1 MCCLLNNKNNFND
14 DVTLNA
20 IDFVADIT
28 RRIYKGEKEIV
39 IDVVWYSRT
48 FVKALKAMLKNIG
61 RTVIVQ
67 SWYKATEV
75 KPDLRKKTADVLILD
90 NINGVYLDE
99 SKFKT
104 IIRYNKK

>member
-1 MCCLLNNKNNFND
+1 MCCLLNNKINFD

-20 IDFVADIT
+20 INLVADIT
-28 RRIYKGEKEIV
+28 KRIYKGEKEIT
-39 IDVVWYSRT
+39 IDTVWYSRT
-48 FVKALKAMLKNIG
+48 FVKALKAMLENIG
-61 RTVIVQ
+61 KTVIVQ

-75 KPDLRKKTADVLILD
+75 KPDLRNKTAKVLILD
-90 NINGVYLDE
+90 NIKDVYLDE